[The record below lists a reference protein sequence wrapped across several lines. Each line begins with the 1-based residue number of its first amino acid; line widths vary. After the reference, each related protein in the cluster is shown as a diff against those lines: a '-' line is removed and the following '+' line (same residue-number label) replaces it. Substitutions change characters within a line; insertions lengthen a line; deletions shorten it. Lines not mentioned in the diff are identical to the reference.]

1 MNDRKI
7 LLPTFLIAAVIVVC
21 FALGFLIARIAY
33 GPATGLPEEFDTLAE
48 VWQSLQEYYVNEDA
62 LDPEEL
68 AQGAIEGLLEALD
81 DPYTSY
87 LDPEM
92 YELEWSAFEGSYEGI
107 GAFVTMEEGELIV
120 VSPIAGGPAEEKGV
134 KAGDRILEVDGV
146 STAGMTLTEAL
157 LMIRGPEGTW
167 VTLLILHEGETAPI
181 EIEILRREIEL
192 ETVSVEMLTDEV
204 ARIHITHFSQN
215 TYEEFVDVL
224 FEAYDS
230 GAEGIV
236 LDLRNNPGGY
246 LHVVV
251 DIADEF
257 LDGGIIMY
265 QENADGTVE
274 EEEASSGGLA
284 TDLPL
289 VVLVDEGSAS
299 GSEVLAGA
307 LQDRDRAQVVGT
319 VTYGK
324 GSVNLMLELSDG
336 SALYV
341 TTARWLTPDGH
352 LIEGLGL
359 TPDFEVEITEDD
371 VLNERDPQMDFAIDH
386 LESQL

>member
-1 MNDRKI
+1 MNDRKF
-7 LLPTFLIAAVIVVC
+7 LLPTFLLAAVIVVC
-21 FALGFLIARIAY
+21 FTLGFFVARIAY
-33 GPATGLPEEFDTLAE
+33 YPTTDLPEEFNTLGE

-68 AQGAIEGLLEALD
+68 AQGAIDGLLEALG

-107 GAFVTMEEGELIV
+107 GAFVTMEDGELII

-134 KAGDRILEVDGV
+134 KAGDSVLEVDGEP
-146 STAGMTLTEAL
+146 TAGLTLTEAL
-157 LMIRGPEGTW
+157 LRIRGPEGTW
-167 VTLLILHEGETAPI
+167 VTLLVLHDGETTPV
-181 EIEILRREIEL
+181 EIEILRREIQL
-192 ETVSVEMLTDEV
+192 ESVSLEMLTDEI

-215 TYEEFVDVL
+215 THEEFVDVL
-224 FEAYDS
+224 NEAYAS

-251 DIADEF
+251 DVAGEF
-257 LDGGIIMY
+257 FDGGIVLY

-284 TDLPL
+284 TDLPV

-299 GSEVLAGA
+299 ASEVLAGA
-307 LQDRDRAQVVGT
+307 LQDRDRAQLVGT

-324 GSVNLMLELSDG
+324 GSVNLILELSNG

-371 VLNERDPQMDFAIDH
+371 ILNERDPQLDFAIEH
-386 LESQL
+386 LESQM

>member
-192 ETVSVEMLTDEV
+192 ETVSVETLTDEI

-289 VVLVDEGSAS
+289 IVLVDEGSAS

-371 VLNERDPQMDFAIDH
+371 VLNERDPQLDFAIDH

>member
-1 MNDRKI
+1 MNDRKT
-7 LLPTFLIAAVIVVC
+7 LLTTFLLAVVIVAC
-21 FALGFLIARIAY
+21 FVLGFFLARTAY
-33 GPATGLPEEFDTLAE
+33 CPSTSLPEEFNTLGE
-48 VWQSLQEYYVNEDA
+48 VWQSLQDYYVNEDA

-68 AQGAIEGLLEALD
+68 AQGAIEGLLNALN

-87 LDPEM
+87 LDPET

-107 GAFVTMEEGELIV
+107 GAFVTMEDGELII

-134 KAGDRILEVDGV
+134 KAGDKILEVDGEP
-146 STAGMTLTEAL
+146 TAGLTLTEAL
-157 LMIRGPEGTW
+157 LRIRGPEGTW
-167 VTLLILHEGETAPI
+167 VTLLILHEGETTPV
-181 EIEILRREIEL
+181 EIEILRREIQL
-192 ETVSVEMLTDEV
+192 ESVSLEMLTDEI

-224 FEAYDS
+224 NEAYDS
-230 GAEGIV
+230 GAEGVV

-251 DIADEF
+251 DVAGEF
-257 LDGGIIMY
+257 LDGGMVLY

-274 EEEASSGGLA
+274 EFEASSGGLA
-284 TDLPL
+284 TDLPV

-307 LQDRDRAQVVGT
+307 FQDRGRAQLVGN

-336 SALYV
+336 SALLV
-341 TTARWLTPDGH
+341 ATARWLTPDGH
-352 LIEGLGL
+352 LIEGIGL
-359 TPDFEVEITEDD
+359 TPDFEVEITEEDI
-371 VLNERDPQMDFAIDH
+371 LNERDPQMDFAIEH
-386 LESQL
+386 LQSQM

>member
-1 MNDRKI
+1 MNDRKF
-7 LLPTFLIAAVIVVC
+7 LLPTFLLAAVIVLC
-21 FALGFLIARIAY
+21 FTIGFLVARIAY
-33 GPATGLPEEFDTLAE
+33 DPPTDLPEEFNTLGE
-48 VWQSLQEYYVNEDA
+48 VWQSLQDYYVNEDA
-62 LDPEEL
+62 LDPEVL
-68 AQGAIEGLLEALD
+68 AQGAIDGLLEALD

-87 LDPEM
+87 LNPDM

-107 GAFVTMEEGELIV
+107 GAFVTMEDGELIV
-120 VSPIAGGPAEEKGV
+120 VSPIAGGPAEENGV
-134 KAGDRILEVDGV
+134 KAGDRILEVNGE
-146 STAGMTLTEAL
+146 STAGLTLTEAL
-157 LMIRGPEGTW
+157 LLIRGPEGTW
-167 VTLLILHEGETAPI
+167 VTLLILHDGETAPI
-181 EIEILRREIEL
+181 EIEILRQEIQL
-192 ETVSVEMLTDEV
+192 ETVSTEMLTDEI

-215 TYEEFVDVL
+215 TYEEFVDIL
-224 FEAYDS
+224 LEAYAN

-251 DIADEF
+251 DVAGEF
-257 LDGGIIMY
+257 LDGGIVLY

-274 EEEASSGGLA
+274 EEKASSGGLA

-307 LQDRDRAQVVGT
+307 LQDRDRAQVVGS

-352 LIEGLGL
+352 LIEGIGL

-371 VLNERDPQMDFAIDH
+371 ILNERDPQLDCAIDD